1 MGPNVL
7 EGKGLQGADAR
18 EKRDR
23 ATRRL
28 GMEQLPNWLAAA
40 VIAAGMT
47 AYADELYPKV
57 SPDQIVEDAPA
68 PDSIP
73 PLR

>member
-1 MGPNVL
+1 
-7 EGKGLQGADAR
+7 
-18 EKRDR
+18 
-23 ATRRL
+23 
-28 GMEQLPNWLAAA
+28 MEQVPNWLTAA

-57 SPDQIVEDAPA
+57 SLDQIVEDAPA